1 MRKHMDV
8 IIPAAVIGLLVM
20 VFALLIGG
28 KVYAK
33 SVEAAEREQRER
45 MESTYISMIKDEL
58 ENRGFSNSGVNM
70 TKATDEEDEWEYTVT
85 VYHHSFE
92 WMDVNEQKIF
102 EKELENMGSG
112 SLGKISLD
120 LLASY
125 E

>member
-8 IIPAAVIGLLVM
+8 IIPAAGIGLLVM

-28 KVYAK
+28 KVHAK